1 MDKPTRLGKY
11 EILETLGKGAMG
23 VVYKG
28 FDPHI
33 LRPVALKTI
42 RSDRLSDD
50 AEDSFARFGNEAKA
64 AGRLSHPGI
73 VAVYEYGEEGSVA
86 YIAMEY
92 VEGYTLGEYFSRR
105 LQFSLEDTISIMV
118 QLLDA
123 IGHAHE
129 LGVVHRDIKP
139 GNIILTRAGRVKVT
153 DFGIAHIQS
162 SELTQIGMIMGTP
175 YYMAP
180 EQYLGVPVDGRAD
193 LYAAGVLL
201 FYLLT
206 GQKPFDGS
214 REQLAY
220 SVCNVPAPRPSM
232 VAPGRAPS
240 RFDVVV
246 ETALAK
252 KPEERYPT
260 AHAFKEALLAA
271 YSAPVAAAVSKE
283 MRIIVSGPGR
293 AEANEQPK
301 PKADSGSSF
310 LGSDSALPTGWDP
323 ALLKALEQQ
332 LAVTVGPFARLM
344 VKKAAKSATD
354 LESLYSRL
362 AEEIEDSEERRTFL
376 RNRTQTGSG
385 RTMTQVDKTQRQMG
399 ISDRS
404 ADAQGAMPSTDE
416 SISPETIEEASR
428 LLATFLGPIARVLA
442 KRVAPQCATRQQF
455 YSKLSENLSDRDER
469 NRFLRMISSGI

>member
-11 EILETLGKGAMG
+11 EILDMLGKGAMG

-42 RSDRLSDD
+42 RSDRLGGDV
-50 AEDSFARFGNEAKA
+50 ENIFARFENEAKA

-73 VAVYEYGEEGSVA
+73 VSIYECGEEGSVA

-92 VEGYTLGEYFSRR
+92 VEGHTLHEYFSQGM
-105 LQFSLEDTISIMV
+105 QFSLADTISILV

-129 LGVVHRDIKP
+129 QGVVHRDIKP
-139 GNIILTRAGRVKVT
+139 GNIILTQAGRLKVT

-162 SELTQIGMIMGTP
+162 SELTQVGMIMGTP

-180 EQYLGVPVDGRAD
+180 EQYQGIRVDGRAD
-193 LYAAGVLL
+193 LYSAGVLL

-206 GQKPFDGS
+206 GKKPFDGS

-220 SVCNVPAPRPSM
+220 SVCNVPAPRPST
-232 VAPGRAPS
+232 VAPGRAPL

-260 AHAFKEALLAA
+260 AHAFKEALMAA
-271 YSAPVAAAVSKE
+271 YPAPVAAAVSE
-283 MRIIVSGPGR
+283 ETRIFDSGPGR
-293 AEANEQPK
+293 AANELLTPK
-301 PKADSGSSF
+301 TDTGGSS
-310 LGSDSALPTGWDP
+310 LGSDNAPPTGWDLS
-323 ALLKALEQQ
+323 LLKKVEQQ
-332 LAVTVGPFARLM
+332 LAVFVGPFARLM
-344 VKKAAKSATD
+344 VKKAAKSTTD

-362 AEEIEDSEERRTFL
+362 AGELEGTEERRKFL
-376 RNRTQTGSG
+376 RSHTQTGSG
-385 RTMTQVDKTQRQMG
+385 RTMTPVDKTPSRSG
-399 ISDRS
+399 ISGRS
-404 ADAQGAMPSTDE
+404 ADVQEAMPSTDE
-416 SISPETIEEASR
+416 AISPETIEEASR
-428 LLATFLGPIARVLA
+428 LLATFLGPIAKVLA
-442 KRVAPQCATRQQF
+442 KRAAPQCTTRQQL
-455 YSKLSENLSDRDER
+455 YSKLAENLSDKDER